1 MLNNS
6 SRMIAVVFQGE
17 EAMPKRGMR
26 GRNDFKANLLHG
38 ARSSV
43 RVEA

>member
-1 MLNNS
+1 MLNSS

-17 EAMPKRGMR
+17 EASPKRRMR
-26 GRNDFKANLLHG
+26 GRNDFKTDLLHG